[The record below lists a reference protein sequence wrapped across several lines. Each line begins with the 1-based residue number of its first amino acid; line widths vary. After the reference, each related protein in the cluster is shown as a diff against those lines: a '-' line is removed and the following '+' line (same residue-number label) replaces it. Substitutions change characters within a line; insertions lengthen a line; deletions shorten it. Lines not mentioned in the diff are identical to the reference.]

1 MQQIRNRHLKTCG
14 FIIVRLR
21 YQESS
26 DKQSCVETSF
36 SNTNDFSNYINPG
49 RQFHDKENPQRLK
62 HFY

>member
-26 DKQSCVETSF
+26 DKQSCV
-36 SNTNDFSNYINPG
+36 
-49 RQFHDKENPQRLK
+49 
-62 HFY
+62 